1 MMTPRVVLT
10 VVGGVDDVGVVQLP
24 SFLKLLNCTNTQ
36 RHPTHSSQQKLPT
49 ITGLKAGMMLTQH
62 TVCTGTCTS
71 GTAPLWLQLTNAA
84 GVLRMGPAVQPVN
97 HLSHWLLGLRL
108 YRCSRLLATLL

>member
-1 MMTPRVVLT
+1 MTPRVVLT

-49 ITGLKAGMMLTQH
+49 ITGLKAGMMLMCALVHVPEEQH
-62 TVCTGTCTS
+62 LCG
-71 GTAPLWLQLTNAA
+71 
-84 GVLRMGPAVQPVN
+84 
-97 HLSHWLLGLRL
+97 
-108 YRCSRLLATLL
+108 CS